1 MKPHKN
7 VVITTH
13 LLKNKIK
20 GGGKLSEFKLYFLIT
35 WLIFPFALASAQQS
49 DPLPL
54 QCAGLEVPE
63 IPEQLVMDNCTHTS
77 SLWLSNDRYIPHPD
91 ARSIRVRANF
101 IILQKTDGTGNFQD
115 IPEHRDFLD
124 EWLEVCNTRFK
135 MLWGNSNCSPLITDV
150 KVQIEPNW
158 IFLPDPDP
166 AEWNWDNDNNSGTHE
181 CPNTSTWWLNN
192 LDAALNSDPNIPR
205 GINVYLTT
213 DGSVYNEMV
222 VLGTRNNPSQQ
233 PGGMS
238 YIWCSEWPN
247 ENNLDAP
254 SRISIANLFLK
265 YWWFQKHPEVVGAP
279 FSVSRQWLVDEGGVL
294 AHEFGHS
301 FIDCYVHK
309 TGCENHLMAAGAP
322 SWSNVM
328 LEDDAGC
335 IHRNL
340 TRSNLRQFIACDE
353 TYDPGHPNWTSTT
366 YDRIVSSDE
375 LWDLDM
381 RLYSSVTVQT
391 GATLTISCKLLMPS
405 EGVIKV
411 ERGARLII
419 DGGTIMRANTCSP
432 SEYWRAIAVAGNH
445 AKIQPLPDGILAVDD
460 AGVVILRNQG
470 LLEGAR
476 IGVTTM
482 RIPGHHEPLYWGGVV
497 DVNDFTFLDCRKGV
511 EFMEYTFPNRSKFEK
526 ANFIRSSTGTSYAGV
541 SMWATNGIIFDECSF
556 DGMTQQGII
565 TWDAIFNVRKKN
577 KFSGSPI
584 GILASGS
591 KPLSGWIT
599 VGVLGQEGDDRNV
612 FANNVVGIR
621 ATSNSKVRI
630 FSNDFE
636 NSNFD
641 VAINGTTNSI
651 ITDNSFTGSAAGNQF
666 ENTGQNYNATQC
678 NTYSGNVVG
687 TNILG
692 LNYGF
697 IFQQENFSTLLH
709 DLYLEGLASSPG
721 IIQPNQGNVGNARW
735 NYFSAGKPENIKTS
749 TVPPYNNTEAFW
761 YYHPDPGI
769 DARLKP
775 KCPQNEACTPYSK
788 FFNWLTSGGAEIL
801 CAFPEPPLPP
811 CPTKPC
817 LEVIRTQIS
826 QKTDEYAQNPSD
838 ALLAELQVLT
848 TEREWVTDELIW
860 GYLGNGDWTSV
871 EALLNED
878 LNPSNRRR
886 LVGAKLAQ
894 QQYAEA
900 NNLLQNFPQTTADD
914 AFFVA
919 VQTINT
925 AWLND
930 TSFAL
935 SSSEEA
941 TLLAIAEAPTPE
953 AGYAQA
959 LLGLLTD
966 RTFMPR
972 FPDLLDERSVET
984 AARTK
989 YPVSLLKV
997 SPNPVSDL
1005 VQIDFPPS
1013 DQLCTIELRS
1023 LATGLLILKLDVH
1036 EQEFASLSVEDI
1048 PAGMYLVL
1056 LRERGA
1062 IVGQCKVVIQH

>member
-1 MKPHKN
+1 
-7 VVITTH
+7 
-13 LLKNKIK
+13 
-20 GGGKLSEFKLYFLIT
+20 
-35 WLIFPFALASAQQS
+35 
-49 DPLPL
+49 
-54 QCAGLEVPE
+54 
-63 IPEQLVMDNCTHTS
+63 MDNCTHTS

-279 FSVSRQWLVDEGGVL
+279 FSVSRQWLVD
-294 AHEFGHS
+294 
-301 FIDCYVHK
+301 
-309 TGCENHLMAAGAP
+309 
-322 SWSNVM
+322 
-328 LEDDAGC
+328 
-335 IHRNL
+335 
-340 TRSNLRQFIACDE
+340 
-353 TYDPGHPNWTSTT
+353 
-366 YDRIVSSDE
+366 
-375 LWDLDM
+375 
-381 RLYSSVTVQT
+381 
-391 GATLTISCKLLMPS
+391 
-405 EGVIKV
+405 
-411 ERGARLII
+411 
-419 DGGTIMRANTCSP
+419 
-432 SEYWRAIAVAGNH
+432 
-445 AKIQPLPDGILAVDD
+445 D

-565 TWDAIFNVRKKN
+565 SWDAIFNVRKKN

-687 TNILG
+687 ANILG

-788 FFNWLTSGGAEIL
+788 FFNWLTGGGAEIL

-900 NNLLQNFPQTTADD
+900 NNLLQNFPKTTADD

-1013 DQLCTIELRS
+1013 DQLRTIELRS
-1023 LATGLLILKLDVH
+1023 LATGLLVLKLDVH